1 MLDVMSGLKDRLREN
16 AVTMGLA
23 GFAFVLLPLSV
34 VAWNGG
40 GSLEMRVQQWN
51 ALRQSIQSEDPAR
64 EAIDDADADSK
75 LIENFLLPADGRA
88 GAARARY
95 GRWRSDREW
104 WTVNVHLRS
113 IDPDATGDRAQ
124 VVHEFEMK
132 LLRDGRE
139 LERRR
144 VEHIDQWERI
154 ERVWYLRDDAERVIE
169 VLPPRKVD
177 FITP

>member
-1 MLDVMSGLKDRLREN
+1 MLEVMSGLKAWLRTN
-16 AVTMGLA
+16 AITIGLCA
-23 GFAFVLLPLSV
+23 FAFVVLPFAV

-51 ALRQSIQSEDPAR
+51 ALRQSIQSGDPAR
-64 EAIDDADADSK
+64 EAIDDEDADSK
-75 LIENFLLPADGRA
+75 LIENFLLPTDGRA
-88 GAARARY
+88 DAARARY
-95 GRWRSDREW
+95 QQWRHDRDW

-113 IDPDATGDRAQ
+113 IDPDATGKRAQ

-144 VEHIDQWERI
+144 VEHVDQWERVG
-154 ERVWYLRDDAERVIE
+154 RVWYLSDDAERVLE
-169 VLPPRKVD
+169 VGPPREVV

>member
-1 MLDVMSGLKDRLREN
+1 MLADMSGLKARLHAN
-16 AVTMGLA
+16 AVAIGTCC
-23 GFAFVLLPLSV
+23 FAFIVLPLAV

-40 GSLEMRVQQWN
+40 GSLEMRIQQWN
-51 ALRQSIQSEDPAR
+51 ALQQSIQSGDPAR
-64 EAIDDADADSK
+64 EAIDDPEADSK
-75 LIENFLLPADGRA
+75 LIANFLPPAAGRDE
-88 GAARARY
+88 AARERY
-95 GRWRSDREW
+95 RRWRRDRDW

-113 IDPDATGDRAQ
+113 IERDEADTTAR

-144 VEHIDQWERI
+144 VEHVDEWRRVG
-154 ERVWYLRDDAERVIE
+154 RVWYLSGDSKRVLE
-169 VLPPRKVD
+169 VLPPREVG

>member
-1 MLDVMSGLKDRLREN
+1 MLEAMSGLSAWLRTN
-16 AVTMGLA
+16 AATMGLST
-23 GFAFVLLPLSV
+23 FAFVVLPLAV

-40 GSLEMRVQQWN
+40 GSLEMRIQQWN

-75 LIENFLLPADGRA
+75 LIENFLLPAEGRSDE
-88 GAARARY
+88 ARARY
-95 GRWRSDREW
+95 RQWRRDREW

-113 IDPDATGDRAQ
+113 IDPDSTGDRAQ

-132 LLRDGRE
+132 LLQGGRE

-144 VEHIDQWERI
+144 VEHVDQWERVG
-154 ERVWYLRDDAERVIE
+154 RVWYLSDDAERVLE
-169 VLPPRKVD
+169 VLPPREVV